1 MHAMPV
7 LDRLAK
13 ARKELLFLL
22 GAVVVALFAWTAY
35 LSATLPPEHVT
46 RHWDL
51 AWSGFDLFEA
61 VAIAGTVLAL
71 VRRSSLLPLLS
82 AVAGTALLCD
92 VWFDLITAAPGSDLR
107 WSLVEAVAAE
117 VPLAALC
124 FWISFD
130 SRRALFSAAAA
141 SEAGPPPTA
150 RPGRSAEAPAPAR
163 RRGSEAPSAG
173 RTSR

>member
-1 MHAMPV
+1 MPV

-22 GAVVVALFAWTAY
+22 GAVAVALVAWTAY
-35 LSATLPPEHVT
+35 LSATLPAEHLT

-61 VAIAGTVLAL
+61 AAIAGTVVAL
-71 VRRSSLLPLLS
+71 VRRSSLLPLLA

-92 VWFDLITAAPGSDLR
+92 AWFDLITAAPGKDLR
-107 WSLVEAVAAE
+107 WSLVQAVAAE

-130 SRRALFSAAAA
+130 SRRALVSGAAA
-141 SEAGPPPTA
+141 SEAALPPREP
-150 RPGRSAEAPAPAR
+150 PGRSAEVPAPAR
-163 RRGSEAPSAG
+163 RRGSEAPSGG